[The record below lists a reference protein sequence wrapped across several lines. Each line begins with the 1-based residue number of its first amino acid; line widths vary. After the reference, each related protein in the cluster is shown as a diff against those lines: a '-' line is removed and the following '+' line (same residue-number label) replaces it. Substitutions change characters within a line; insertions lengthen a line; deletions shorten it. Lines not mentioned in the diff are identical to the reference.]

1 MSGREAESQSSLQ
14 LTPPLQPEDCACA
27 VSMLWWCQHVAG
39 DEKLWDVVDEAS
51 KSIKALKSQK
61 SGLAFWNI
69 VDKEEWTPP
78 YTVSIALRFHF
89 DCVIM
94 SDWRQQTYSTP

>member
-1 MSGREAESQSSLQ
+1 M
-14 LTPPLQPEDCACA
+14 
-27 VSMLWWCQHVAG
+27 AG

-51 KSIKALKSQK
+51 KSIKTLKSHK

-78 YTVSIALRFHF
+78 YTVSIPLRSDFTLT
-89 DCVIM
+89 M
-94 SDWRQQTYSTP
+94 S